1 VRKIDT
7 LEMLALWERGA
18 PRHALDRSALLC
30 AWARPDLPPNTV
42 VDLPVGEV
50 TATLLHLRAATFG
63 PHIRA
68 HVDCSSC
75 AERLEL
81 NLLASELLHS
91 VSADVPRIIEIPGM
105 TLRAPSLRD
114 MAAVATERDV
124 EVATRRLI
132 ARCGSVADDT
142 VEGLSDNALRA
153 IEDAIELNDPN
164 ADLAFEVFC
173 PACGQTVDAQLDVG
187 DLLWDE
193 IDMRARA
200 LLGEV
205 HVLARAYGWTES
217 EILALG
223 PERRAAYLSMAL
235 A

>member
-1 VRKIDT
+1 
-7 LEMLALWERGA
+7 
-18 PRHALDRSALLC
+18 
-30 AWARPDLPPNTV
+30 
-42 VDLPVGEV
+42 
-50 TATLLHLRAATFG
+50 
-63 PHIRA
+63 
-68 HVDCSSC
+68 
-75 AERLEL
+75 
-81 NLLASELLHS
+81 
-91 VSADVPRIIEIPGM
+91 M

-142 VEGLSDNALRA
+142 VEGLSDDALRV
-153 IEDAIELNDPN
+153 IEDAIELSDPN
-164 ADLAFEVFC
+164 ADLAFDVHC
-173 PACGQTVDAQLDVG
+173 PACGQTVDAQLDAG

-223 PERRAAYLSMAL
+223 PERRAAYLSIVL